1 MLQTP
6 RDDRTTSSPGGAH
19 SNHTSAL
26 SPSPMG
32 DAPLGRALMEAA
44 LQQQAVSG
52 VQPPLVVTP
61 SGYWVDGT
69 DHRHTLDSAGKA
81 LLPAQPAWQP
91 RIDQDDTAKCYR
103 RFFVGRVSFVFIN
116 FLYLTSRDF
125 FTKIIELSNRT
136 SRTVE
141 RFREM

>member
-1 MLQTP
+1 
-6 RDDRTTSSPGGAH
+6 
-19 SNHTSAL
+19 
-26 SPSPMG
+26 MG

-103 RFFVGRVSFVFIN
+103 RFFVGRVSFVFHQLPI
-116 FLYLTSRDF
+116 
-125 FTKIIELSNRT
+125 
-136 SRTVE
+136 
-141 RFREM
+141 